1 MRRRQHSRSGLFLIE
16 LTITIAFFAVT
27 AAVFLQA
34 FAKSHT
40 ISRQAEELFHAQSM
54 ASSVAEV
61 LRGIPASGSGEH
73 TQKTVS
79 FSAALSTYFP
89 EAEQAEGRD
98 GARIYCDDDWQVCA
112 PEDGV
117 YVTSVFWEPDGDLWD
132 VNITV
137 GEVRYGTDPDEK
149 DSGDKEPEEAEKIGT
164 AQEEGGEADYI
175 YQLPLRLYCPQTG
188 GEAS

>member
-16 LTITIAFFAVT
+16 LTIAIAFFAVT

-61 LRGIPASGSGEH
+61 LRGIPSSGSGEH

-188 GEAS
+188 GEVS

>member
-16 LTITIAFFAVT
+16 LTIAIAFFAVT

-61 LRGIPASGSGEH
+61 LSGIPASGSGEH

>member
-16 LTITIAFFAVT
+16 LTIAIAFFAVT

-61 LRGIPASGSGEH
+61 LSGIPASGSGEH
-73 TQKTVS
+73 TQNTVS

-137 GEVRYGTDPDEK
+137 GEVRFGADPDGK

>member
-1 MRRRQHSRSGLFLIE
+1 MPGWK
-16 LTITIAFFAVT
+16 A
-27 AAVFLQA
+27 
-34 FAKSHT
+34 
-40 ISRQAEELFHAQSM
+40 
-54 ASSVAEV
+54 
-61 LRGIPASGSGEH
+61 GSGEH

-188 GEAS
+188 GEVS